1 MKDLSSNEKRLIEAT
16 LREIHEK
23 MFQVREETGLAVSV
37 MVVSNHS
44 EHTCI
49 FLHDNDNHRMLSIDK
64 VSDIQGCLDNGEWS
78 LVSTNREEELHEEE
92 D

>member
-23 MFQVREETGLAVSV
+23 MFWVREETGLAVSV

-49 FLHDNDNHRMLSIDK
+49 FLHDNDNNRLLSIDK
-64 VSDIQGCLDNGEWS
+64 LSDIQGCLDNGEWS
-78 LVSTNREEELHEEE
+78 PVSTNREEDKE
-92 D
+92 DE

>member
-1 MKDLSSNEKRLIEAT
+1 MKDLSSNEKRLVEAT

-49 FLHDNDNHRMLSIDK
+49 FLHDNDNHRLLSIDN
-64 VSDIQGCLDNGEWS
+64 VSDIHGCLDNGEWS
-78 LVSTNREEELHEEE
+78 STNREEDKE
-92 D
+92 DE

>member
-49 FLHDNDNHRMLSIDK
+49 FLHDNDNHRLLSIDN
-64 VSDIQGCLDNGEWS
+64 VSDIHGCLDNGEWS
-78 LVSTNREEELHEEE
+78 STNREEDKE
-92 D
+92 DE